1 MSKHKSM
8 RKVEVL
14 LENHGITYQIP
25 LHVRKSEPREA

>member
-1 MSKHKSM
+1 MSEPTQM

-25 LHVRKSEPREA
+25 FRVHKSTG

>member
-1 MSKHKSM
+1 MSKHKQM

-25 LHVRKSEPREA
+25 LHVYKGAEKA

>member
-1 MSKHKSM
+1 MNRPKQI

-25 LHVRKSEPREA
+25 LHVYKTADKM